1 MTIETK
7 TTEFEKAR
15 PQLLGVAY
23 RLLGSYSE
31 AEDAVQD
38 TAYKWFA
45 SDAPLPDKPIAW
57 LTAICTNR
65 CLDVLKSA
73 QKKRMEYVGPWL
85 PEQLET
91 TTDSTPEAQL
101 EIASTLSTA
110 FLLLLERLTPKER
123 AAYLLHDIF
132 NTPHS
137 DIARMLNMS
146 EASARQLAARG
157 RKHVQKGNVRH
168 IPPQE
173 RQESLLKGFQE
184 ALTTGDV
191 SAFAKTLCDD
201 VDLRADSGGMVI
213 ATRHVLRG
221 KDRVVQ
227 FLNSVLVPAWSPL
240 RLEEKMVNGQPGIML
255 WDGDVPHA
263 LVSFAYAA
271 EGDIQNIFVLREP
284 EKLRR
289 LTAMRASASANGAL
303 QIH

>member
-1 MTIETK
+1 MMIETK
-7 TTEFEKAR
+7 TSEFEKAR

-45 SDAPLPDKPIAW
+45 SEASLPDNPIAW
-57 LTAICTNR
+57 LTAVCTTR

-91 TTDSTPEAQL
+91 TTDSTPEARL

-132 NTPHS
+132 DTPHS
-137 DIARMLNMS
+137 GIAQMLGIS
-146 EASARQLAARG
+146 EASARQLASRG
-157 RKHVQKGNVRH
+157 RKHVQDGNVRH

-173 RQESLLKGFQE
+173 QQESLLKGFQA

-191 SAFAKTLCDD
+191 NAFAKTLCDD
-201 VDLRADSGGMVI
+201 VDLRADSGGVVI

-221 KDRVVQ
+221 KDTVVQ
-227 FLNSVLVPAWSPL
+227 FLNSVLVPAWSQL
-240 RLEEKMVNGQPGIML
+240 RLEEKTVNGLPGIML
-255 WDGDVPHA
+255 WDGNSPHA
-263 LVSFAYAA
+263 LVSFAYAT
-271 EGDIQNIFVLREP
+271 EGQIQNIFVLREP

-289 LTAMRASASANGAL
+289 LTAIKANALTNGAL